1 MFILSNKIKNQSSMR
16 PVENSPL
23 SNGKKIKQFR
33 PLYDA

>member
-1 MFILSNKIKNQSSMR
+1 MR